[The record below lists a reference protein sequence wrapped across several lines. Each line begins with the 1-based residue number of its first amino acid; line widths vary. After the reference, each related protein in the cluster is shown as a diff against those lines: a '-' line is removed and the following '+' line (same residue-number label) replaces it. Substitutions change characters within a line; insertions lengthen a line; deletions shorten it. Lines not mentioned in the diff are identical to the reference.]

1 MALVTGGSGGIG
13 KETARVLAEQGMK
26 VVVNGR
32 DPAALASAVEHAA
45 QHAVQDAGQHADQG
59 AAQHADQGVE
69 QGVEQGAEQGV
80 EQGVEQGAGQRAGG
94 SGEVIGIGAD
104 TTDFAAIE
112 AMRVETERRLGPVDV
127 LAIFAGGGTGGRP
140 RPIDELPEEDWQ
152 ATVQANLTSTY
163 LVIKSFLPGMRERGR
178 GSIITM
184 SSLAARTPT
193 SASIAYTAAKAG
205 VIALTR
211 QLAHEVAPAG
221 IRVNAVAPSTIMTD
235 RLEER
240 MPAAFKERML
250 AEHPLGRLGTPLDV
264 ANVTAFLASDSA
276 SSWLTGLTIDVA
288 GGKWMP

>member
-1 MALVTGGSGGIG
+1 MRFPDLQGKVALVTGGSGGIG
-13 KETARVLAEQGMK
+13 RETARVLAEQGMK

-32 DPAALASAVEHAA
+32 DPAALASAVAHAERG
-45 QHAVQDAGQHADQG
+45 AGQDTA
-59 AAQHADQGVE
+59 
-69 QGVEQGAEQGV
+69 
-80 EQGVEQGAGQRAGG
+80 QRAGG

-240 MPAAFKERML
+240 MPAPFKERML